1 MMMVVLGWQWYW
13 VGECNVQ
20 DDDDKEGDDTLG
32 RRMQG
37 GSSQG
42 LGTQDGQCLGPPR
55 IEPYERTNYGHW
67 MAIILMIMLILAHQ
81 ELQHMKKTVMI
92 SSMIKF
98 LRRRE
103 GESRT
108 RLSNKHIIMINIP
121 SSDFCCI
128 FTIYFHNHL
137 TQQLS
142 APGLDSL
149 AIPCHTV
156 RQGSPNN

>member
-1 MMMVVLGWQWYW
+1 
-13 VGECNVQ
+13 
-20 DDDDKEGDDTLG
+20 
-32 RRMQG
+32 
-37 GSSQG
+37 
-42 LGTQDGQCLGPPR
+42 
-55 IEPYERTNYGHW
+55 

-156 RQGSPNN
+156 RQGSPNNQNNCFFEKKNCKQRSKGELLKGVLRFSSGWVKMCAYFIFVTFFTQPQFEA